1 MTSSKIFY
9 VQTTPVHQTTTS
21 QSWANMQGLAITLPA
36 ANADHDRA
44 LIFLNVPN
52 PYATGNNHPAAWFGL
67 KINNALP
74 APATT
79 PIACFSY
86 STQILGN
93 DAGRVPTTLVVE
105 VKLGPSPIP
114 VQAVWQ
120 SIRNSTLIVD
130 TPCSLSAVLGN

>member
-9 VQTTPVHQTTTS
+9 VQTTPAHQSTTS
-21 QSWANMQGLAITLPA
+21 QTWADMQGLALTLPA

-67 KINNALP
+67 KINGSP
-74 APATT
+74 PVPTT
-79 PIACFSY
+79 MPIACFSY

-93 DAGRVPTTLVVE
+93 DAGRVPTTLVAE
-105 VKLGPSPIP
+105 VKLGRSPIA

-120 SIRNSTLIVD
+120 SIRNSTVIVD